1 MYKTEKFDA
10 ATFEP
15 KRFESDH
22 TITLRGK
29 EIEYHTVCED
39 NVFYDNAGK
48 PIATLFSYSYFNKSD
63 PNPNRPVIFGYNGGP
78 GSYNGGSGRDEG
90 R

>member
-10 ATFEP
+10 ASFEP

-29 EIEYHTVCED
+29 EIKYHTVCED
-39 NVFYDNAGK
+39 NVFYDDAGK

-63 PNPNRPVIFGYNGGP
+63 KNPTVRFDNDGLQGN
-78 GSYNGGSGRDEG
+78 NKLLLHK
-90 R
+90 